1 MYVIS
6 FLFHSKL
13 MLDKANKPSDEL
25 AVYTIFSKYFTE
37 SFLKESC
44 GYFQVNILTDFMIPP
59 SSL

>member
-1 MYVIS
+1 
-6 FLFHSKL
+6 

-37 SFLKESC
+37 SFLKESF
-44 GYFQVNILTDFMIPP
+44 GYFQMNILRDFMIPP